1 MTQSRGAG
9 SAAQVDEA
17 SGESRSSATAMRLVL
32 ISGLSG
38 SGKSVVLKVLEDDGY
53 YCVDNLPATLLD
65 EVTAFLAEAGHARV
79 AVSVD
84 ARSAALASLPERISA
99 LRKRGV
105 DCRLLFLEAASQTL
119 LRRFSE
125 TRRRHPL
132 LGPTRTL
139 AEAIEHERSLLAE
152 VADLGE
158 RIDTSEVRAQDLRRW
173 VRSLL
178 ALTDGAPLLLIES
191 FAFRDGLPL
200 DADWV
205 ADVRMLPN
213 PHYVDA
219 LRPLTGLD
227 APVAEFLAREES
239 VQRMVGDLRN
249 FLERWLPDILRENRS
264 TLTIAVGCT
273 GGRHRS
279 VYVAERLAESLRAHA
294 QVLVRHRSLAR
305 NTPAE

>member
-1 MTQSRGAG
+1 MQ
-9 SAAQVDEA
+9 
-17 SGESRSSATAMRLVL
+17 LVL

-38 SGKSVVLKVLEDDGY
+38 SGKSVALRVLEDDGY

-65 EVTAFLAEAGHARV
+65 DVSAFLAEAGHARV

-84 ARSAALASLPERISA
+84 ARSAALAALPERIAA

-105 DCRLLFLEAASQTL
+105 DCRLLFLEASPQAL

-152 VADLGE
+152 VAELGE

-178 ALTDGAPLLLIES
+178 ALSGGAPLLLIES

-227 APVAEFLAREES
+227 APVAEFLEREDA
-239 VQRMVGDLRN
+239 VQRMIADLRS

-264 TLTIAVGCT
+264 TLTIAIGCT

-279 VYVAERLAESLRAHA
+279 VFVAERLAEALRAQA
-294 QVLVRHRSLAR
+294 QVLVRHRGLAR
-305 NTPAE
+305 DTAAE

>member
-1 MTQSRGAG
+1 MQ
-9 SAAQVDEA
+9 
-17 SGESRSSATAMRLVL
+17 LVL

-38 SGKSVVLKVLEDDGY
+38 SGKSVALRVLEDDGY

-65 EVTAFLAEAGHARV
+65 DVTAFLAEAGHARV

-84 ARSAALASLPERISA
+84 ARSAALASLPERIAA

-105 DCRLLFLEAASQTL
+105 DCHLLFLEASPQTL

-152 VADLGE
+152 VAELGE

-178 ALTDGAPLLLIES
+178 ALTGGAPLLLIES

-227 APVAEFLAREES
+227 APVAEFLGREEA
-239 VQRMVGDLRN
+239 VQRMIADLRGL
-249 FLERWLPDILRENRS
+249 LERWLPDILRENRS
-264 TLTIAVGCT
+264 TLTVAIGCT

-279 VYVAERLAESLRAHA
+279 VYVAERLAEALRAQA
-294 QVLVRHRSLAR
+294 QVLVRHRGLAR
-305 NTPAE
+305 DAADE

>member
-1 MTQSRGAG
+1 MTRSRGAG
-9 SAAQVDEA
+9 RAAQADEA
-17 SGESRSSATAMRLVL
+17 PGEPKPAAAAMRLVL

-65 EVTAFLAEAGHARV
+65 DVTAFLAEAGHARV

-84 ARSAALASLPERISA
+84 ARSAALASLPERMSA
-99 LRKRGV
+99 LRRRGV

-139 AEAIEHERSLLAE
+139 AEAIEYERSLLAD

-178 ALTDGAPLLLIES
+178 ALSDGAPLLLIES

-205 ADVRMLPN
+205 VDVRMLPN

-227 APVAEFLAREES
+227 APVVEFLAREEA
-239 VQRMVGDLRN
+239 VQRMVGDLRGY
-249 FLERWLPDILRENRS
+249 LERWLPDILRENRS
-264 TLTIAVGCT
+264 TLTVAVGCT

-279 VYVAERLAESLRAHA
+279 VYIAERLAEALRPQV
-294 QVLVRHRSLAR
+294 QVLVRHRALAR
-305 NTPAE
+305 NAPGE

>member
-9 SAAQVDEA
+9 GAAQAEEAPGERGSSAA
-17 SGESRSSATAMRLVL
+17 GMRLVL

-65 EVTAFLAEAGHARV
+65 DVSAFLAEAGHARV

-84 ARSAALASLPERISA
+84 ARSAALASLPERMTA

-139 AEAIEHERSLLAE
+139 AEAIEYERSLLAE
-152 VADLGE
+152 VAALGE

-178 ALTDGAPLLLIES
+178 ALSSGAPLLLIES

-205 ADVRMLPN
+205 VDVRMLPN

-227 APVAEFLAREES
+227 APVAEFLAREET
-239 VQRMVGDLRN
+239 VQRMLGDLHG

-264 TLTIAVGCT
+264 TLTVAIGCT

-279 VYVAERLAESLRAHA
+279 VYVAERLAEALRPQA
-294 QVLVRHRSLAR
+294 QVLVRHRALAR
-305 NTPAE
+305 SAPGA

>member
-1 MTQSRGAG
+1 MNGTEN
-9 SAAQVDEA
+9 SAPTMQ
-17 SGESRSSATAMRLVL
+17 LVVV
-32 ISGLSG
+32 SGLSG
-38 SGKSVVLKVLEDDGY
+38 SGKSVVLRVLEDDGY
-53 YCVDNLPATLLD
+53 YCVDNLPATLLGD
-65 EVTAFLAEAGHARV
+65 VSAFLAQAGHTRV

-84 ARSAALASLPERISA
+84 ARSAAVAALPERIAA
-99 LRKRGV
+99 LRASSV
-105 DCRLLFLEAASQTL
+105 ECRLIFLEASAQTL

-139 AEAIEHERSLLAE
+139 AEAIEYERSLLAD
-152 VADLGE
+152 VAELGE

-173 VRSLL
+173 VKSLL
-178 ALTDGAPLLLIES
+178 ALSGGTPLLLIES

-227 APVAEFLAREES
+227 APVAEFLGREET
-239 VQRMVGDLRN
+239 VRRMIADLCAL
-249 FLERWLPDILRENRS
+249 LERWLPEILRENRS
-264 TLTIAVGCT
+264 TLTVAIGCT

-279 VYVAERLAESLRAHA
+279 VYVAERLAQALRAHWK
-294 QVLVRHRSLAR
+294 VLVRHRALAR
-305 NTPAE
+305 AEPADDDTA

>member
-1 MTQSRGAG
+1 MQ
-9 SAAQVDEA
+9 
-17 SGESRSSATAMRLVL
+17 LVL

-38 SGKSVVLKVLEDDGY
+38 SGKSVALRVLEDDGY

-65 EVTAFLAEAGHARV
+65 DVTAFLAEAGHARV

-84 ARSAALASLPERISA
+84 ARSAALAALPERIAA

-105 DCRLLFLEAASQTL
+105 DCRLLFLEASPQTL

-152 VADLGE
+152 VAELSE

-178 ALTDGAPLLLIES
+178 ALSGGAPLLLIES

-227 APVAEFLAREES
+227 APVAEFLEREDA
-239 VQRMVGDLRN
+239 VQRMIADLRSL
-249 FLERWLPDILRENRS
+249 LERWLPDILRENRS
-264 TLTIAVGCT
+264 TLTIAIGCT

-279 VYVAERLAESLRAHA
+279 VYVAERLAEALRAQA

-305 NTPAE
+305 TAAAE

>member
-1 MTQSRGAG
+1 MQ
-9 SAAQVDEA
+9 
-17 SGESRSSATAMRLVL
+17 LVVV
-32 ISGLSG
+32 SGLSG
-38 SGKSVVLKVLEDDGY
+38 SGKSVALRVLEDDGY

-65 EVTAFLAEAGHARV
+65 DVSAFLAEAGHARV
-79 AVSVD
+79 AISVD
-84 ARSAALASLPERISA
+84 ARSAAIAALPERFAA
-99 LRKRGV
+99 LRARGV
-105 DCRLLFLEAASQTL
+105 ECRLLFLEASAQTL

-152 VADLGE
+152 VAELGE
-158 RIDTSEVRAQDLRRW
+158 RIDTSDVRAQDLRRW
-173 VRSLL
+173 VKSLL
-178 ALTDGAPLLLIES
+178 ALGGGAPLLLIES

-227 APVAEFLAREES
+227 APVAEFLEREEV
-239 VQRMVGDLRN
+239 VQRMVADLHA
-249 FLERWLPDILRENRS
+249 LLARWLPEILRENRS
-264 TLTIAVGCT
+264 SLTIAIGCT

-279 VYVAERLAESLRAHA
+279 VYVAERLAQMLRPSWK
-294 QVLVRHRSLAR
+294 VLVRHRALAR
-305 NTPAE
+305 AAAADADE

>member
-1 MTQSRGAG
+1 MTDTVK
-9 SAAQVDEA
+9 SAATMQ
-17 SGESRSSATAMRLVL
+17 LVVV
-32 ISGLSG
+32 SGLSG
-38 SGKSVVLKVLEDDGY
+38 SGKSVVLRVLEDDGY

-65 EVTAFLAEAGHARV
+65 DVSAFLAEAGHARV
-79 AVSVD
+79 AISVD
-84 ARSAALASLPERISA
+84 ARSAAIAALPERFAA
-99 LRKRGV
+99 LRTRGV
-105 DCRLLFLEAASQTL
+105 ECRLLFLEASAQTL

-139 AEAIEHERSLLAE
+139 AEAIEYERSLLAD
-152 VADLGE
+152 VAELGE
-158 RIDTSEVRAQDLRRW
+158 RIDTSDVRAQDLRRW
-173 VRSLL
+173 VKSLL
-178 ALTDGAPLLLIES
+178 ALGSGAPLLLIES

-227 APVAEFLAREES
+227 APVAEFLGREEI
-239 VQRMVGDLRN
+239 VQRMIADLHAL
-249 FLERWLPDILRENRS
+249 LERWLPEILRENRS
-264 TLTIAVGCT
+264 SLTIAIGCT

-279 VYVAERLAESLRAHA
+279 VYVAERLAQTLRPDRK
-294 QVLVRHRSLAR
+294 VLVRHRALAR
-305 NTPAE
+305 AAAADAGE

>member
-1 MTQSRGAG
+1 MNDTAKPP
-9 SAAQVDEA
+9 
-17 SGESRSSATAMRLVL
+17 ATMQLVL
-32 ISGLSG
+32 VSGLSG
-38 SGKSVVLKVLEDDGY
+38 SGKSVVLKALEDDGY
-53 YCVDNLPATLLD
+53 YCVDNLPATLLAD
-65 EVTAFLAEAGHARV
+65 VSAFLAEAGHARV

-84 ARSAALASLPERISA
+84 ARSAALAALPERIAA
-99 LRKRGV
+99 LRSRGV
-105 DCRLLFLEAASQTL
+105 DCRLLFLEASSQTL

-139 AEAIEHERSLLAE
+139 AESIEHERSLLAE
-152 VADLGE
+152 LAELGE

-178 ALTDGAPLLLIES
+178 ALSGGAPLLLIES

-213 PHYVDA
+213 PHYVDT

-227 APVAEFLAREES
+227 AAVAAFLAREES
-239 VQRMVGDLRN
+239 VQRMIADLCAL
-249 FLERWLPDILRENRS
+249 FERWLPEILRENRS
-264 TLTIAVGCT
+264 TLTIAIGCT

-279 VYVAERLAESLRAHA
+279 VYIAERLAEALRAHG
-294 QVLVRHRSLAR
+294 QVLVRHRALAR
-305 NTPAE
+305 AAGAEHGGE

>member
-1 MTQSRGAG
+1 MQ
-9 SAAQVDEA
+9 
-17 SGESRSSATAMRLVL
+17 LVL

-38 SGKSVVLKVLEDDGY
+38 SGKSVALRVLEDDGY

-65 EVTAFLAEAGHARV
+65 DVSAFLAEAGHARV

-84 ARSAALASLPERISA
+84 ARSAALAALPERIAA

-105 DCRLLFLEAASQTL
+105 DCRLLFLEASPQAL

-152 VADLGE
+152 VAELGE

-178 ALTDGAPLLLIES
+178 ALSGGAPLLLIES

-227 APVAEFLAREES
+227 APVAEFLEHEDA
-239 VQRMVGDLRN
+239 VQRMVADLRSL
-249 FLERWLPDILRENRS
+249 LERWLPDILRENRS
-264 TLTIAVGCT
+264 TLTIAIGCT

-279 VYVAERLAESLRAHA
+279 VYVAERLAEALRAQA
-294 QVLVRHRSLAR
+294 QVLVRHRGLAR
-305 NTPAE
+305 ATAAE

>member
-1 MTQSRGAG
+1 MTDTVK
-9 SAAQVDEA
+9 SAATMQ
-17 SGESRSSATAMRLVL
+17 LVVV
-32 ISGLSG
+32 SGLSG
-38 SGKSVVLKVLEDDGY
+38 SGKSVVLRVLEDDGY

-65 EVTAFLAEAGHARV
+65 DVSAFLAEAGHARV
-79 AVSVD
+79 AISVD
-84 ARSAALASLPERISA
+84 ARSAAIAALPERFAA
-99 LRKRGV
+99 LRTRGV
-105 DCRLLFLEAASQTL
+105 ECRLLFLEASAQTL

-139 AEAIEHERSLLAE
+139 AEAIEYERSLLAE
-152 VADLGE
+152 VAELGE
-158 RIDTSEVRAQDLRRW
+158 RIDTSDVRAQDLRRW
-173 VRSLL
+173 VKSLL
-178 ALTDGAPLLLIES
+178 ALGSGAPLLLIES

-227 APVAEFLAREES
+227 APVAEFLGREEI
-239 VQRMVGDLRN
+239 VQRMIADLHAL
-249 FLERWLPDILRENRS
+249 LERWLPEILRENRS
-264 TLTIAVGCT
+264 SLTIAIGCT

-279 VYVAERLAESLRAHA
+279 VYVAERLAQTLRPDRK
-294 QVLVRHRSLAR
+294 VLVRHRALAR
-305 NTPAE
+305 AAAADAGE

>member
-1 MTQSRGAG
+1 MIDTVK
-9 SAAQVDEA
+9 SAATMQ
-17 SGESRSSATAMRLVL
+17 LVVV
-32 ISGLSG
+32 SGLSG
-38 SGKSVVLKVLEDDGY
+38 SGKSVVLRVLEDDGY

-65 EVTAFLAEAGHARV
+65 DVSAFLAEAGHARV
-79 AVSVD
+79 AISVD
-84 ARSAALASLPERISA
+84 ARSAAIAALPERFAA
-99 LRKRGV
+99 LRTRGV
-105 DCRLLFLEAASQTL
+105 ECRLLFLEASAQTL

-139 AEAIEHERSLLAE
+139 AEAIEYERSLLAE
-152 VADLGE
+152 VAELGE
-158 RIDTSEVRAQDLRRW
+158 RIDTSDVRAQDLRRW
-173 VRSLL
+173 VKSLL
-178 ALTDGAPLLLIES
+178 ALGSGAPLLLIES

-227 APVAEFLAREES
+227 APVAEFLGREEI
-239 VQRMVGDLRN
+239 VQRMIADLHAL
-249 FLERWLPDILRENRS
+249 LERWLPEILRENRS
-264 TLTIAVGCT
+264 SLTIAIGCT

-279 VYVAERLAESLRAHA
+279 VYVAERLAQTLRPDRK
-294 QVLVRHRSLAR
+294 VLVRHRALAR
-305 NTPAE
+305 AAAADAGE

>member
-1 MTQSRGAG
+1 MDDTAKPP
-9 SAAQVDEA
+9 
-17 SGESRSSATAMRLVL
+17 ATMQLVL
-32 ISGLSG
+32 VSGLSG
-38 SGKSVVLKVLEDDGY
+38 SGKSVVLKALEDDGY
-53 YCVDNLPATLLD
+53 YCVDNLPATLLAD
-65 EVTAFLAEAGHARV
+65 VSAFLAEAGHARV

-84 ARSAALASLPERISA
+84 ARSAALAALPERIAA
-99 LRKRGV
+99 LRSRGV
-105 DCRLLFLEAASQTL
+105 DCRLLFLEASSQTL

-139 AEAIEHERSLLAE
+139 AESIEHERSLLAE
-152 VADLGE
+152 LAELGE

-178 ALTDGAPLLLIES
+178 ALSGGAPLLLIES

-213 PHYVDA
+213 PHYVDT

-227 APVAEFLAREES
+227 AAVAAFLAREES
-239 VQRMVGDLRN
+239 VQRMIADLCAL
-249 FLERWLPDILRENRS
+249 FERWLPEILRENRS
-264 TLTIAVGCT
+264 TLTIAIGCT

-279 VYVAERLAESLRAHA
+279 VYIAERLAEALRAHG
-294 QVLVRHRSLAR
+294 QVLVRHRALAR
-305 NTPAE
+305 AAGAEHGGE

>member
-1 MTQSRGAG
+1 
-9 SAAQVDEA
+9 
-17 SGESRSSATAMRLVL
+17 MRLVL

>member
-1 MTQSRGAG
+1 MKPV
-9 SAAQVDEA
+9 SAIDDATTTA
-17 SGESRSSATAMRLVL
+17 SAMQLVL

-38 SGKSVVLKVLEDDGY
+38 SGKSVALRVLEDDGY

-65 EVTAFLAEAGHARV
+65 DVTAFLAEAGHARV

-84 ARSAALASLPERISA
+84 ARSAALAALPERIAA

-105 DCRLLFLEAASQTL
+105 DCRLLFLEASPQTL

-152 VADLGE
+152 VAELSE

-178 ALTDGAPLLLIES
+178 ALSGGAPLLLIES

-227 APVAEFLAREES
+227 APVAEFLEREDA
-239 VQRMVGDLRN
+239 VQRMIADLRSL
-249 FLERWLPDILRENRS
+249 LERWLPDILRENRS
-264 TLTIAVGCT
+264 TLTIAIGCT

-279 VYVAERLAESLRAHA
+279 VYVAERLAEALRAQA

-305 NTPAE
+305 TAAAE

>member
-1 MTQSRGAG
+1 MNDTGK
-9 SAAQVDEA
+9 SAATMQ
-17 SGESRSSATAMRLVL
+17 LVVV
-32 ISGLSG
+32 SGLSG
-38 SGKSVVLKVLEDDGY
+38 SGKSVALRVLEDDGY
-53 YCVDNLPATLLD
+53 YCVDNLPATLLGD
-65 EVTAFLAEAGHARV
+65 VSAFLAEAGHARV
-79 AVSVD
+79 AISVD
-84 ARSAALASLPERISA
+84 ARSAAIAALPERFAA
-99 LRKRGV
+99 LRARSV
-105 DCRLLFLEAASQTL
+105 ECRLLFLEASAQTL

-152 VADLGE
+152 VAELGE
-158 RIDTSEVRAQDLRRW
+158 RIDTSDVRAQDLRRW
-173 VRSLL
+173 VKSLL
-178 ALTDGAPLLLIES
+178 ALGGGAPLLLIES

-227 APVAEFLAREES
+227 AAVVEFLEREEV
-239 VQRMVGDLRN
+239 VQRMVADLHA
-249 FLERWLPDILRENRS
+249 LLARWLPEILRENRS
-264 TLTIAVGCT
+264 SLTIAIGCT

-279 VYVAERLAESLRAHA
+279 VYVAERLAQMLRPSWK
-294 QVLVRHRSLAR
+294 VLVRHRALAR
-305 NTPAE
+305 EAAADANQ